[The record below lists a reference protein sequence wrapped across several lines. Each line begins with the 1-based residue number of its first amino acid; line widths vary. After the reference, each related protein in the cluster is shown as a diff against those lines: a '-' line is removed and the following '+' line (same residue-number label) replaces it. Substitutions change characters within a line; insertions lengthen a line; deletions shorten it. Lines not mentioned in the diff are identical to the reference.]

1 MTLKRILVLLVVLLA
16 TVAAVGCADESV
28 ADNPGASGDAEPDFS
43 DLGEVEG
50 EGSVQEGGELG
61 SVEVETGESG
71 PVPTAALEEAEPSA
85 GDASVG
91 GETLSEA
98 GEAPAQALG
107 ASVERLIDNLSA
119 QGVTVEVAGEVQDPD
134 LVLKG
139 LMLMVDGEEVQVY
152 QYESE
157 QAAADQAGQIAGG
170 VTGTELDALLTPET
184 YVFHGEDLIVL
195 YSGANEDVYGALAAV
210 LGPEVEAAG

>member
-1 MTLKRILVLLVVLLA
+1 MTFKRVLGLLVVLLA
-16 TVAAVGCADESV
+16 ALAIAACTEDPT

-50 EGSVQEGGELG
+50 EGSVEEGGELG
-61 SVEVETGESG
+61 SVEVESGEG
-71 PVPTAALEEAEPSA
+71 GLTPTAGLEEAEPSA
-85 GDASVG
+85 GGDTVS

-98 GEAPAQALG
+98 GEAPAQPLG
-107 ASVERLIDNLSA
+107 QSVERLIDELTA

-139 LMLMVDGEEVQVY
+139 LMLMVNGQEVQVY

-157 QAAADQAGQIAGG
+157 QAAAERADEIAEG
-170 VTGTELDALLTPET
+170 VTGTELDALLTPQT
-184 YVFHGEDLIVL
+184 YVFHDADLIVL
-195 YSGANEDVYGALAAV
+195 YSGGSEDVYGALAAV
-210 LGPEVEAAG
+210 LGQEVGEAG